1 MMMRHRHTITSR
13 DHVPLARVSLF
24 IESKSRMTNEWQRET
39 RPIQLRRNS
48 KEFSRR
54 MEHRIL
60 RFLVSLSR
68 AGFEETGVLSL
79 NFLST
84 IRFLDRNGKWREIF
98 SEENLLECVS
108 VGLSSGCVE
117 LRHTQ
122 EKIPRFLRRREETIV
137 QVDEKKEARCD
148 YSHAPPW
155 GITSHSRQCAG
166 SNRPRFCFG
175 KDGSLK
181 IVAWLRIIPNEPAT
195 ISESDATCLHA
206 RRVSLSFSLPRHFR
220 RLFSCY
226 TSRAWL
232 RMYNVSRHPQHTHAR
247 TRVVLVRR
255 KFQISR
261 AADERGLGGGRGEQR
276 EDILGVQCAHVSETR
291 GKGSVGRGKNSVR
304 TSRDRRFPWDPLGG
318 RATGGP

>member
-1 MMMRHRHTITSR
+1 MATRRQFEGIFATDGTSNPSISR
-13 DHVPLARVSLF
+13 FSL
-24 IESKSRMTNEWQRET
+24 
-39 RPIQLRRNS
+39 
-48 KEFSRR
+48 
-54 MEHRIL
+54 
-60 RFLVSLSR
+60 R
-68 AGFEETGVLSL
+68 AGFEETGILSL

-232 RMYNVSRHPQHTHAR
+232 RMYNIGIRNTRTHAR
-247 TRVVLVRR
+247 RPRSEKVPNFEGRGRKGPWRRPWRAKGGYTWRAMCTRVGE
-255 KFQISR
+255 R
-261 AADERGLGGGRGEQR
+261 ARWEEEKTPCVQVATDAFRGIRWAGEQQVVP
-276 EDILGVQCAHVSETR
+276 ENHAAG
-291 GKGSVGRGKNSVR
+291 
-304 TSRDRRFPWDPLGG
+304 TSPR
-318 RATGGP
+318 

>member
-1 MMMRHRHTITSR
+1 
-13 DHVPLARVSLF
+13 
-24 IESKSRMTNEWQRET
+24 MTNEWQRET

-232 RMYNVSRHPQHTHAR
+232 RMYNVGRHPQHTHAR

>member
-1 MMMRHRHTITSR
+1 M
-13 DHVPLARVSLF
+13 
-24 IESKSRMTNEWQRET
+24 
-39 RPIQLRRNS
+39 
-48 KEFSRR
+48 
-54 MEHRIL
+54 
-60 RFLVSLSR
+60 
-68 AGFEETGVLSL
+68 
-79 NFLST
+79 
-84 IRFLDRNGKWREIF
+84 
-98 SEENLLECVS
+98 S

-232 RMYNVSRHPQHTHAR
+232 RMYNVGRHPQHTHAR
-247 TRVVLVRR
+247 RPRSEKVPNFEGRGQKGPWRRPWRAKGGYTWRAMCTRVGNTG
-255 KFQISR
+255 K
-261 AADERGLGGGRGEQR
+261 GLGGKRKKLR
-276 EDILGVQCAHVSETR
+276 AYKSRPTLSV
-291 GKGSVGRGKNSVR
+291 GSVGRESNRWSLKTTPQEPR
-304 TSRDRRFPWDPLGG
+304 RDRNIRRVGSEGRVHARRFPCPFARNRGKGELISSRYRVYGWRKHSTAKIHLCEFYEDIDGKLG
-318 RATGGP
+318 

>member
-1 MMMRHRHTITSR
+1 
-13 DHVPLARVSLF
+13 
-24 IESKSRMTNEWQRET
+24 MTNEWQRET

-232 RMYNVSRHPQHTHAR
+232 RMYNVGRHPQHTHAR
-247 TRVVLVRR
+247 ASSSFGESS
-255 KFQISR
+255 KF
-261 AADERGLGGGRGEQR
+261 RGPRTKGALEEAVESKGR
-276 EDILGVQCAHVSETR
+276 IYLACNVHTCR

>member
-1 MMMRHRHTITSR
+1 M
-13 DHVPLARVSLF
+13 
-24 IESKSRMTNEWQRET
+24 
-39 RPIQLRRNS
+39 
-48 KEFSRR
+48 
-54 MEHRIL
+54 
-60 RFLVSLSR
+60 
-68 AGFEETGVLSL
+68 
-79 NFLST
+79 
-84 IRFLDRNGKWREIF
+84 
-98 SEENLLECVS
+98 S

-261 AADERGLGGGRGEQR
+261 AADKRGLGGGRGEQR
-276 EDILGVQCAHVSETR
+276 EDILGVQCAHVS
-291 GKGSVGRGKNSVR
+291 GKGLGGKRKKLRAYKSRPTLSVGSVGRESNRWSLKTTPQEPR
-304 TSRDRRFPWDPLGG
+304 RDRNTSSGFGREGTRAEVPVSLRSKPGEEGRKLISSRYRVYGWRKHSTAKIHLCEFYEDIDGKLG
-318 RATGGP
+318 